1 MRAPVLYVQ
10 AICLDGATR
19 EDHACVAMPDVT
31 GLIPVYGSY
40 SMGRRAFADD
50 QRWRGGFFFGMAG
63 FEALTFGSGVIE
75 DAPAKLA
82 MEEALEV
89 GAAKTAA
96 ALEKSALQEAL
107 AVAKST
113 SGHPAQLMTT
123 LEDGARVIFRKDFGE
138 QAHAIGGPFQ
148 GMGKNRSLQHRNPI
162 GYR

>member
-1 MRAPVLYVQ
+1 
-10 AICLDGATR
+10 
-19 EDHACVAMPDVT
+19 
-31 GLIPVYGSY
+31 
-40 SMGRRAFADD
+40 MGRRAFADD